1 MAERPDT
8 EQIVARVF
16 RDDLHLEV
24 PTREFDLV
32 ESGLLD
38 SMALIDLVHR
48 IEQVLGLRLDLETLD
63 LEDWRSIRRITALL
77 TRLEGGERR
86 E

>member
-1 MAERPDT
+1 
-8 EQIVARVF
+8 
-16 RDDLHLEV
+16 
-24 PTREFDLV
+24 
-32 ESGLLD
+32 
-38 SMALIDLVHR
+38 MALIDLVHR